1 MTVTT
6 QHPLDQ
12 LVQAVEAAKIAR
24 NAYLGKHDYQLVERR
39 GVTYAVHPDYVTL
52 FNSYYNASIK
62 GGWFGEGYGSPTWA
76 AITL

>member
-1 MTVTT
+1 MTT

-12 LVQAVEAAKIAR
+12 LVEAVVTAKMAR
-24 NAYLGKHDYQLVERR
+24 NAYLDKHNYQLVKRK

-52 FNSYYNASIK
+52 FNRYYNASIK
-62 GGWFGEGYGSPTWA
+62 GGWFSEGYGSPTWA